1 MKDEAKVLLII
12 PLWPTALLVSTDAEI
27 AGVRNTWNSQAK
39 FHPTAAS
46 LTQAP
51 STIQETANPRC
62 ATIRQALKAR
72 GFQGDGEI
80 MCASWRKTT
89 HKQYEIYLQKWTW
102 FCGGKIINPFNADV
116 SAVLEFLTGLFAEGL
131 GYSAIKNVCSAIS
144 AVVRTKS
151 NTTGSD
157 PTAGRFVKGILNWKH
172 LYQSI
177 SKCGALVHSKII
189 SKNKRQILI
198 SH

>member
-1 MKDEAKVLLII
+1 
-12 PLWPTALLVSTDAEI
+12 
-27 AGVRNTWNSQAK
+27 
-39 FHPTAAS
+39 
-46 LTQAP
+46 
-51 STIQETANPRC
+51 
-62 ATIRQALKAR
+62 
-72 GFQGDGEI
+72 

-157 PTAGRFVKGILNWKH
+157 PTAGRFVKGILN
-172 LYQSI
+172 
-177 SKCGALVHSKII
+177 
-189 SKNKRQILI
+189 
-198 SH
+198 